1 MTERPRYD
9 PDIHH
14 RRSIRLQG
22 YDYSRDGAYFV
33 TICTY
38 NRECLFG
45 SVGAGSKPAQS
56 TKPAQTTVLSTQMT
70 LNEYGEIVQQTWDDL
85 VNHIEG
91 IDLEDAFVVM
101 PNHIHGIVVIDEQ
114 VGLAKRAGL
123 TNRAGLEPAPTLSE
137 IVRQLKTFSARR
149 INKRRGTPGIP
160 VWQRNYHERIIRG
173 ENELKQIREYIA
185 NNPANWL
192 RDENNLVTLI
202 P

>member
-22 YDYSRDGAYFV
+22 YDYSREGAYFV
-33 TICTY
+33 TICTH
-38 NRECLFG
+38 NREDLFG

-56 TKPAQTTVLSTQMT
+56 TKPAQSPAQKSVLSMQMT
-70 LNEYGEIVQQTWDDL
+70 LNDYGEIVQQAWDDL

-91 IDLEDAFVVM
+91 IYLDAFVVM
-101 PNHIHGIVVIDEQ
+101 PNHIHGIVVIDEH
-114 VGLAKRAGL
+114 VDL

-137 IVRQLKTFSARR
+137 IIRQLKTFSARR
-149 INKRRGTPGIP
+149 INKGRGTPGIP